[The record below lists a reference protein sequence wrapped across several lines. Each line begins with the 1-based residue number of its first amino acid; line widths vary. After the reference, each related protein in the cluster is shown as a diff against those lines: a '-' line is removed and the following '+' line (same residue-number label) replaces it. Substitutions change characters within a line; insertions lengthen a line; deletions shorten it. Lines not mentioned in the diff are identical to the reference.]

1 MTELEVIQQIDT
13 CNKLASSISFGLAGL
28 NEIEVSA
35 GSGYYRIVA
44 KLNEALAELLEYTVL
59 LYGVLDEEKAN

>member
-1 MTELEVIQQIDT
+1 MSELAVIQQIDT

-28 NEIEVSA
+28 NEIEVPA

-44 KLNEALAELLEYTVL
+44 KLNESLAELVEYTAL
-59 LYGVLDEEKAN
+59 LYDVLDEEKAN